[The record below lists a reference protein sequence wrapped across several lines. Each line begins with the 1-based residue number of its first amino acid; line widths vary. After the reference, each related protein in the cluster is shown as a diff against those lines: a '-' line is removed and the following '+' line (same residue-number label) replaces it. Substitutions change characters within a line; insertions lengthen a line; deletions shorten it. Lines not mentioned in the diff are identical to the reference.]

1 MYFENMSE
9 GGIAKHGSQRPTPM
23 LCKGRQTQ
31 DSKLLLA
38 NVCGELRSNDAVKE
52 EDGIDRRAR
61 REECGVPQAFFP
73 ATHTALC
80 ALSPTSVKWDNT
92 QLVCEMDNTYLLG
105 LF

>member
-1 MYFENMSE
+1 MPSMAARGQRLCFARE
-9 GGIAKHGSQRPTPM
+9 GRLKTP
-23 LCKGRQTQ
+23 
-31 DSKLLLA
+31 SF
-38 NVCGELRSNDAVKE
+38 CGPMRVEKLRSNDAVKE

-61 REECGVPQAFFP
+61 REERGVPHAFFP
-73 ATHTALC
+73 ATHTALY